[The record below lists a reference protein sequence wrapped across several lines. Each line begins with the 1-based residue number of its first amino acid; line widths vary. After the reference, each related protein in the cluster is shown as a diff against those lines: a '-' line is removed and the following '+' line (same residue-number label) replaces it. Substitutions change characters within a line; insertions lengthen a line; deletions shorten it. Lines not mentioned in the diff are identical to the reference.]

1 MRPDGDLEAMGELVT
16 VPAARGDVILF
27 SNLVLHGSGVN
38 HSDGVRWSLD
48 WRVHASPSAQGT
60 LSPKETAAAA
70 WWGNRAWWVHPG
82 GGIDAR
88 PSYADWQKED
98 PMGLEVAAGRSAG
111 FGATTPTEAEGGPR
125 L

>member
-38 HSDGVRWSLD
+38 RSDGVRWSLD
-48 WRVHASPSAQGT
+48 WRVHASPSALGT

-70 WWGNRAWWVHPG
+70 
-82 GGIDAR
+82 
-88 PSYADWQKED
+88 
-98 PMGLEVAAGRSAG
+98 
-111 FGATTPTEAEGGPR
+111 
-125 L
+125 